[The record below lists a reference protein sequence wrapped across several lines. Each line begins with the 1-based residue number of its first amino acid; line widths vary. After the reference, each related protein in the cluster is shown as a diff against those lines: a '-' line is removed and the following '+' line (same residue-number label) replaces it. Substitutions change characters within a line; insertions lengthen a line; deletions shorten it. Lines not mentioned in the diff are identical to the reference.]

1 MDAHTQTTTYS
12 ATGPLD
18 KQEVGKQ
25 RVSNPAAR
33 REKRAFSSQETAP
46 ASFVASGAFPFIG
59 TAGDHL
65 EAIERRIRLA
75 RASHQP
81 VAGLLKRQRILKARC
96 AALGACHE

>member
-1 MDAHTQTTTYS
+1 MMDAHTQTTTYS

-46 ASFVASGAFPFIG
+46 ASVAASGAFRG
-59 TAGDHL
+59 GM
-65 EAIERRIRLA
+65 
-75 RASHQP
+75 
-81 VAGLLKRQRILKARC
+81 V
-96 AALGACHE
+96 